1 MNLCARFLL
10 VLILIALYGCSTN
23 LYYIDKAIKTYPGPE
38 LPLDELS
45 VLFHDTCLDQRM
57 VLTQI
62 DGQKIRTCS
71 PIALLP
77 GKHLLELV
85 YRYEV
90 TRAPFESRCSDPSKK
105 PWECLGE
112 ITYLEGK
119 SHLFIVP
126 CQMEPGKGYEI
137 ISNLTGITATGYCI
151 PSSGK
156 EVKGQYQPDFE

>member
-112 ITYLEGK
+112 ITYAEVRQLDTHWG
-119 SHLFIVP
+119 
-126 CQMEPGKGYEI
+126 
-137 ISNLTGITATGYCI
+137 ATWLILNVIYFRPPHRVGR
-151 PSSGK
+151 
-156 EVKGQYQPDFE
+156 QPLRPTYGNVRLP